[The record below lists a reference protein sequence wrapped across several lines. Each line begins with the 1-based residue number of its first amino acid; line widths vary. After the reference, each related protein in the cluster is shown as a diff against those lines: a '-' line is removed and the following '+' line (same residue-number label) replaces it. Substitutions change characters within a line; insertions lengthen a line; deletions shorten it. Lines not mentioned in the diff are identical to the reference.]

1 MLEFIAPDLPN
12 RSSRRAG
19 PSKTSKEG
27 WLARL
32 ARRLLIRMEV
42 GSSQRPA
49 TLYLS
54 SVDLMP
60 MGTWGGGVRRRP
72 GQPENRLP
80 PGDLI
85 GLERVGPPVTGE
97 PSTGG
102 LCS

>member
-60 MGTWGGGVRRRP
+60 MGTWVVVSDADQDNP
-72 GQPENRLP
+72 G
-80 PGDLI
+80 
-85 GLERVGPPVTGE
+85 TGSHQE
-97 PSTGG
+97 T
-102 LCS
+102 

>member
-12 RSSRRAG
+12 RSSRRTG

-32 ARRLLIRMEV
+32 ARSLLIRMEV

-54 SVDLMP
+54 SVDLRP
-60 MGTWGGGVRRRP
+60 MGTWVVVSDAEQDNP
-72 GQPENRLP
+72 G
-80 PGDLI
+80 
-85 GLERVGPPVTGE
+85 TGSHQE
-97 PSTGG
+97 T
-102 LCS
+102 